1 MKTPKNARIV
11 KALKN
16 ASIIKALKNA
26 RIVKALKNASII
38 KALKNA
44 TIVNLNINNVI
55 IFHFACFGYSALFI
69 SVFSGG
75 IILANPPFMYVSNQ
89 DCDKNSHKIIFDVK
103 S

>member
-11 KALKN
+11 QALEN

-26 RIVKALKNASII
+26 RILKALENASII

-44 TIVNLNINNVI
+44 NIVNLNINNVI

-69 SVFSGG
+69 T
-75 IILANPPFMYVSNQ
+75 LVSS
-89 DCDKNSHKIIFDVK
+89 DKK
-103 S
+103 